1 MIHSKINICQYPTT
15 ILLLDD
21 DKDILSHLSLLFSS
35 MNLPCHFYHDPEK
48 ALLFLN
54 EEYQADPFIQ
64 HCVTVQKDTDA
75 DRRIVDFDFRK
86 IHHEIYNPKRFQE
99 ISVAVADYAMPLM
112 NGLDFCRKLETDFVK
127 KMMLTGEAEE
137 SLAVEAFNEGIINK
151 FIKKGIISVPQM
163 IVQGIQELQRQ
174 YFLRLS
180 EMILTQTG
188 EMPSCL
194 TDVNFIGLFDYL
206 CDTHNIVEH
215 YLLDEHG
222 SFLMLDMQGKPSWL
236 IVKNDIDMENIY
248 QFAIY
253 QEAPEKILNGLKN
266 RTLVPYFHTDEE
278 LKAPLDQCQHCFHPA
293 VELKG
298 KQMYYYAY
306 ITHPDAYKLNR
317 DKIVSFEKY
326 LNL

>member
-1 MIHSKINICQYPTT
+1 MIRAKINICQYPTT

-21 DKDILSHLSLLFSS
+21 DKDILSHMSLLFSS
-35 MNLPCHFYHDPEK
+35 MNIPCHFYSNPEK

-64 HCVTVQKDTDA
+64 HCITIQKDSDTDH
-75 DRRIVDFDFRK
+75 RIVDFDFRK

-99 ISVAVADYAMPLM
+99 ISVAVADYAMPSM
-112 NGLDFCRKLETDFVK
+112 NGLDFCRNLEADFIK

-137 SLAVEAFNEGIINK
+137 SLAVEAFNEGIIDK

-163 IVQGIQELQRQ
+163 LIEGIRELQSK
-174 YFLRLS
+174 YFHMLS
-180 EMILTQTG
+180 EMTLTKTG

-194 TDVNFIGLFDYL
+194 NDVNFIGLFNYL
-206 CDTHNIVEH
+206 CDAHDIVEY

-236 IVKNDIDMENIY
+236 IVKSDSDMENIE
-248 QFAIY
+248 QFAVY
-253 QEAPEKILNGLKN
+253 QEAPEKILIGLKN

-278 LKAPLDQCQHCFHPA
+278 LKAPLDQCLHCFHPA

-306 ITHPDAYKLNR
+306 ISDPDIYPLKR
-317 DKIVSFEKY
+317 DKIVSFEEY
-326 LNL
+326 LNS

>member
-15 ILLLDD
+15 TLLVDD

-35 MNLPCHFYHDPEK
+35 MNLPCHFYNDPKK

-54 EEYQADPFIQ
+54 EEYQPDPFIK
-64 HCVTVQKDTDA
+64 HCVTVQKDHDA
-75 DRRIVDFDFRK
+75 DHRIVDFDFRQ
-86 IHHEIYNPKRFQE
+86 IHHEIYNPKRFDE
-99 ISVAVADYAMPLM
+99 ISVAIADYAMPVM
-112 NGLDFCRKLETDFVK
+112 NGLDFCRLLEVDFTK
-127 KMMLTGEAEE
+127 KMMLTGEADE
-137 SLAVEAFNEGIINK
+137 SLAVEAFNEGLIDK

-163 IVQGIQELQRQ
+163 LVQGVRELQSK

-180 EMILTQTG
+180 ELIFAKTG

-206 CDTHNIVEH
+206 CETHDVVEY

-222 SFLMLDMQGKPSWL
+222 SFLMLDMHGKPSWL
-236 IVKNDIDMENIY
+236 IVKSDADMEHLY
-248 QFAIY
+248 QFAIL
-253 QEAPEKILNGLKN
+253 QEASEKILKGLQN
-266 RTLVPYFHTDEE
+266 RMLVPYFHTDEE
-278 LKAPLDQCQHCFHPA
+278 LKASLDECHHCFHPA

-298 KQMYYYAY
+298 KQMYYYVY
-306 ITHPDAYKLNR
+306 LSRPETYKLER